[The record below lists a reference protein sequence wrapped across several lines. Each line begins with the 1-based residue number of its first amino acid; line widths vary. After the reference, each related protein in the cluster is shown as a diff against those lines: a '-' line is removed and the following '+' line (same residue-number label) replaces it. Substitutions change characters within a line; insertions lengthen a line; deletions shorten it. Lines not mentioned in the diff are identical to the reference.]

1 MNQKKNLLPIGFRDI
16 LTNEADLQF
25 EYGQKL
31 VKNFN
36 SWGYSFIEPPIIEY
50 EKTISIKKYIVGI
63 NDCRHYVDKLSRFCL
78 NKGLP
83 IWKLN
88 ELMDS

>member
-16 LTNEADLQF
+16 LTNEAELQF

-36 SWGYSFIEPPIIEY
+36 SWGYSFIEPPIIEF
-50 EKTISIKKYIVGI
+50 EKTLADIKNKFLNI
-63 NDCRHYVDKLSRFCL
+63 KTLSFL
-78 NKGLP
+78 Y
-83 IWKLN
+83 
-88 ELMDS
+88 E

>member
-16 LTNEADLQF
+16 LTNEAELQF

-36 SWGYSFIEPPIIEY
+36 SWGFQRHSNYCYTNVKSIWFSSIRYS
-50 EKTISIKKYIVGI
+50 
-63 NDCRHYVDKLSRFCL
+63 R
-78 NKGLP
+78 
-83 IWKLN
+83 
-88 ELMDS
+88 